1 FSIQHNHSSAP
12 DRESESAGT
21 NTSLCNWILDFL
33 TGRPQSVRIG
43 NSISSTTT
51 LNTGTSQGCV
61 LNPLL
66 FTLLTQDCAAMHR
79 SNHIIK
85 FANDTTVVGL
95 ISKNDESAYREEV
108 QRLTARCITAWF
120 GNCTVSDRKTL
131 QRIVRT
137 AEKIIGDS
145 LPSITDIYTTRCHL
159 ERGCDLSG
167 DNNLEEIT
175 QHQSGSV
182 LLPCSCSDLH
192 TKPQKFIW
200 ETFRTGPLTEVLNDE
215 HYRGRLQRFN
225 NISPGNLS
233 LLISDL
239 REEDEGVYRCSTKKE
254 YRDFQVYVKGTP
266 PGVLRCGRPLVHG
279 VGLFVW
285 SQWKSSASEGS
296 RMSAASTHER
306 SSRPYPSQSMRYCSR
321 DRTRLESRR
330 ARTWLLT
337 GHSSPFRRVRQFEEG
352 HMKGGT
358 YAVRRR
364 EPKPIHHWIDLPDDL
379 EQTDKLG
386 TEFVAWQLEAE
397 VTGG

>member
-1 FSIQHNHSSAP
+1 MKFFERLVMRHIKNLLPPSLDPRQFAQHPNRSTDDAMSTTLYLALTHLGNRDTYVRMLFIDFSSAFNTIIP
-12 DRESESAGT
+12 QHLIENLSLLGPTPPSATGSW
-21 NTSLCNWILDFL
+21 TSLL
-33 TGRPQSVRIG
+33 
-43 NSISSTTT
+43 
-51 LNTGTSQGCV
+51 
-61 LNPLL
+61 
-66 FTLLTQDCAAMHR
+66 
-79 SNHIIK
+79 
-85 FANDTTVVGL
+85 
-95 ISKNDESAYREEV
+95 
-108 QRLTARCITAWF
+108 
-120 GNCTVSDRKTL
+120 
-131 QRIVRT
+131 
-137 AEKIIGDS
+137 GDLS
-145 LPSITDIYTTRCHL
+145 
-159 ERGCDLSG
+159 CDLSG